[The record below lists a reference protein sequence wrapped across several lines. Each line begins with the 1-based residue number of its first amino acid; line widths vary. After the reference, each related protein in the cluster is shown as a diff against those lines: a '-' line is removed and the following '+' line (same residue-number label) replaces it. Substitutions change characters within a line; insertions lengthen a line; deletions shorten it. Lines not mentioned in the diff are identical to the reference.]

1 MWRAWMTSNSDHTLR
16 EMQQVNMLL
25 KKIITKIESPSISF
39 GQKMQDIEQVSI
51 AANNVLK
58 KLPDNNQI
66 STELLDK
73 INNDLKNPLT
83 PVNAY
88 VQLFLSGY
96 LGELTDAQKQKL
108 QIISDNLKELESAIR
123 KLF

>member
-1 MWRAWMTSNSDHTLR
+1 MWRTWMTSNSDHTLR
-16 EMQQVNMLL
+16 ELQQVNMLL
-25 KKIITKIESPSISF
+25 KKIVTKIENPSISF

-66 STELLDK
+66 SIELLDK

-88 VQLFLSGY
+88 IQLFLSGH
-96 LGELTDAQKQKL
+96 LGELTDMQKQKL
-108 QIISDNLKELESAIR
+108 QIISDNLKELEFTIK

>member
-1 MWRAWMTSNSDHTLR
+1 MWRAWMTSNSNHTLR
-16 EMQQVNMLL
+16 ELQQVNMLL
-25 KKIITKIESPSISF
+25 KKIVTKIESPSISF

-51 AANNVLK
+51 AANNVLE

-88 VQLFLSGY
+88 IQLFLSGH
-96 LGELTDAQKQKL
+96 LGELTDMQKQKL
-108 QIISDNLKELESAIR
+108 QIISDNLKELEFTIK